1 VIEAMACG
9 TRVVCSDL
17 PVLREVAGDV
27 PIYCDPTDA
36 GSFAQ
41 GMLTALT
48 PPAGDRRPELGI
60 TRAGLFSWQKAAA
73 ETVAVY
79 EQAVAR

>member
-41 GMLTALT
+41 GILTALT
-48 PPAGDRRPELGI
+48 PPAADRRPALGI
-60 TRAGLFSWQKAAA
+60 ARAGLFSWQKAAA
-73 ETVAVY
+73 ETIAVY